1 MIRASIGCWRAVCR
15 CFEKDLDHP
24 NINVV
29 FEQVSRKTVPQ
40 SMGCHA
46 LLEVG
51 HHGGGMAGAREL
63 TCRYRVGWVLA
74 GKQPSLRPRDA
85 IPVAQ
90 KFKQRRGKHRIAILA
105 TLCVQETYV
114 ALIAK
119 QRADKAFSRR

>member
-1 MIRASIGCWRAVCR
+1 
-15 CFEKDLDHP
+15 
-24 NINVV
+24 
-29 FEQVSRKTVPQ
+29 
-40 SMGCHA
+40 MGCHA

-51 HHGGGMAGAREL
+51 HDGGGMTGAGEL

-74 GKQPSLRPRDA
+74 RKQPSLRPRDA

-90 KFKQRRGKHRIAILA
+90 KFKQRRGKHRIAIFA

-119 QRADKAFSRR
+119 QRADKASRSR